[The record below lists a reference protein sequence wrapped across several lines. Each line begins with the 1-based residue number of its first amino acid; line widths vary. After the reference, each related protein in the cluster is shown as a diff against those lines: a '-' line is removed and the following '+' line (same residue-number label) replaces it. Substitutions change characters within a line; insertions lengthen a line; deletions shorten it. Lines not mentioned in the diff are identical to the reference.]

1 MEGEVEVLVEAAK
14 DLRSVDFV
22 NALGFGGDLVG
33 GTRNTMEQEV
43 LGDDGEL
50 LEPCFAGPV
59 CGHS

>member
-1 MEGEVEVLVEAAK
+1 MLVEAAK
-14 DLRSVDFV
+14 DLRIVDFL
-22 NALGFGGDLVG
+22 NAFGFWGDFVG
-33 GTRNTMEQEV
+33 GTRYAMEQEV

>member
-1 MEGEVEVLVEAAK
+1 VLVEAAK

-22 NALGFGGDLVG
+22 NAWGVWGDLVG
-33 GTRNTMEQEV
+33 GTRYAMEQEV